1 MYVVSLTFEEMH
13 GKFLNPGQTRKFHFE
28 VTRLRDGRSY
38 ATRRVDAIQDGILV
52 FTASM
57 SFQRPEQDQPEYFA
71 PPPVVNAASKFEL
84 LREVPDGH
92 SNVATHV
99 LPPDMCLSGEN
110 LFDYAMENM
119 SKDSRWYAFLEA
131 TKRHQEWLP
140 VEYRQFLLGAM
151 QANIN
156 KGPPSMMASLDHT
169 MWFSNA
175 FHMSDWL
182 LMVIENQSTSNGRAL
197 ILARIYNSNGVLVA
211 TTNTYLLPNIPVIIP
226 FDLVQ
231 DWPAYT
237 DLVDGGKV
245 HWTALASRYGD
256 HEVPVITKSDEGCH
270 PKTQKLAEA
279 IKQIERASNV
289 PIYIKDW
296 HLVRTAR
303 TDALSRT
310 SDDPSS
316 RTLPYRTPFLFA
328 DDWMN
333 NVTLPAKSD
342 AAPFL
347 PDAWLLS
354 ERGVPLESDDFRFC
368 YAGTKGSSTPLHR
381 DGFPDRRTS
390 ELAPS
395 FAVMEAWRADGKLGP
410 YSDGLEGWTG
420 WEEVRSRVYTVEQ
433 ELNHNWCNSVNL
445 ISMYEAMEHETDD
458 VTEALSDVREML
470 QQNNPSDW
478 QTEFAGLVQDI
489 VRQDAGWA
497 WEGFWH
503 MILHNITQ
511 SIYRPSEDFV
521 YARIRTLISRFSH
534 REEAAWL
541 PASVT
546 TELRQLSAAVG
557 RNN

>member
-1 MYVVSLTFEEMH
+1 M
-13 GKFLNPGQTRKFHFE
+13 
-28 VTRLRDGRSY
+28 
-38 ATRRVDAIQDGILV
+38 
-52 FTASM
+52 
-57 SFQRPEQDQPEYFA
+57 
-71 PPPVVNAASKFEL
+71 
-84 LREVPDGH
+84 
-92 SNVATHV
+92 
-99 LPPDMCLSGEN
+99 
-110 LFDYAMENM
+110 
-119 SKDSRWYAFLEA
+119 
-131 TKRHQEWLP
+131 
-140 VEYRQFLLGAM
+140 
-151 QANIN
+151 
-156 KGPPSMMASLDHT
+156 
-169 MWFSNA
+169 
-175 FHMSDWL
+175 
-182 LMVIENQSTSNGRAL
+182 
-197 ILARIYNSNGVLVA
+197 
-211 TTNTYLLPNIPVIIP
+211 IIP

-381 DGFPDRRTS
+381 DGRYRVPLTQSVRTKPNADASYSWSTNIAGRKRWRLFAPEDAHLLRRTS
-390 ELAPS
+390 DA
-395 FAVMEAWRADGKLGP
+395 
-410 YSDGLEGWTG
+410 
-420 WEEVRSRVYTVEQ
+420 
-433 ELNHNWCNSVNL
+433 HN
-445 ISMYEAMEHETDD
+445 
-458 VTEALSDVREML
+458 
-470 QQNNPSDW
+470 
-478 QTEFAGLVQDI
+478 
-489 VRQDAGWA
+489 
-497 WEGFWH
+497 
-503 MILHNITQ
+503 
-511 SIYRPSEDFV
+511 
-521 YARIRTLISRFSH
+521 RI
-534 REEAAWL
+534 
-541 PASVT
+541 P
-546 TELRQLSAAVG
+546 
-557 RNN
+557 